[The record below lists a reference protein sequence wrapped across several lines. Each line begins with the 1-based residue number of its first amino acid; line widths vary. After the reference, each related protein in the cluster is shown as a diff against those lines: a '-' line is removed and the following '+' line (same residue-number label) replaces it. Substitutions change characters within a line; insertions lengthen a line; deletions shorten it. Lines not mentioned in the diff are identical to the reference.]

1 MPARKPRVRIPRT
14 PEGLLTLTE
23 RLCARH
29 EADAAASPL
38 AGLDMA
44 RLKANGTQAR
54 AEHGRASELRK
65 KAEQCTE
72 LRDRAL
78 GIASARTEEG
88 TALFTVLAAR
98 DVLLGLHKGRE
109 HRLGDWGFE
118 VDASPRAKVKPAAKP

>member
-1 MPARKPRVRIPRT
+1 MAARKPRVRIPRT
-14 PEGLLTLTE
+14 AEGLLTLTE

-29 EADAAASPL
+29 DADAAASPL

-44 RLKANGTQAR
+44 RLKANCTLAKT
-54 AEHGRASELRK
+54 EHGRASEFRQ

-72 LRDRAL
+72 VRDRTL
-78 GIASARTEEG
+78 GIASAKTEEG

-118 VDASPRAKVKPAAKP
+118 VDASPKARVKPAAKP